1 MSNKKIYFA
10 SIMVLAVLSCSFS
23 TVRATQQSSKDVKVD
38 HQITT
43 DQDTSTSAKSVPQ
56 EQSEAK
62 QEIPDFPLADDFEDD
77 LEEDEG
83 HYFEREGEP
92 SAEDEGLD
100 KPSLAETSAGE
111 ADTPMLMNAISVSLP
126 VLDDQENSDK
136 PTPNVRTAPSP
147 ALRYMVAK
155 RQLLEK
161 MEALNAATTKLASLV
176 SKKSD
181 LTTQVYSHGE
191 VFGEVLAAHYE
202 KKKVEQT
209 IDRKRG
215 TSHQTNQPSVI
226 IDELGRIISYIGDNR
241 KDVPVPYNRKI
252 SFLVRKEKK
261 DLPVTG
267 DQSWTTLP

>member
-136 PTPNVRTAPSP
+136 PTPNVRTAPS
-147 ALRYMVAK
+147 
-155 RQLLEK
+155 QLC
-161 MEALNAATTKLASLV
+161 
-176 SKKSD
+176 
-181 LTTQVYSHGE
+181 
-191 VFGEVLAAHYE
+191 
-202 KKKVEQT
+202 
-209 IDRKRG
+209 
-215 TSHQTNQPSVI
+215 VI
-226 IDELGRIISYIGDNR
+226 
-241 KDVPVPYNRKI
+241 
-252 SFLVRKEKK
+252 
-261 DLPVTG
+261 
-267 DQSWTTLP
+267 W